1 MSLSWWVGFNIFIIG
16 MLVLDLVVFNR
27 KEHVIKMKEAL
38 SWTAVWITLA
48 LVFNLWVYYAY
59 GQEKALEFFTGYLI
73 EKSLSIDN
81 IFVFLMIFYYF
92 RVPKI
97 YQHKVLFW
105 GVLGAIIM
113 RTIFIVAG
121 VSLIQMF
128 HWTIYVF
135 GFFLVLV
142 GIKMLLQKDKEID
155 PENNPVIKLFRKIMP
170 VTDTYE
176 KDKFFIKKEGKYYA
190 TTLFIVLVVIETTD
204 VIFAVDS
211 IPAVLAITQDV
222 FIVYTSNIFAILGLR
237 ALYFVLAE
245 VMHLF
250 HYLVYGLSCIL
261 VFVGIKMLISDFYK
275 IDTLP
280 ALLVIAIVILVSIT
294 ASIIFKKKEEKR

>member
-81 IFVFLMIFYYF
+81 IFVFLMIFSYF

-142 GIKMLLQKDKEID
+142 GIKMLLQKDKEI
-155 PENNPVIKLFRKIMP
+155 P
-170 VTDTYE
+170 
-176 KDKFFIKKEGKYYA
+176 
-190 TTLFIVLVVIETTD
+190 TLLR
-204 VIFAVDS
+204 
-211 IPAVLAITQDV
+211 TQ
-222 FIVYTSNIFAILGLR
+222 NG
-237 ALYFVLAE
+237 
-245 VMHLF
+245 
-250 HYLVYGLSCIL
+250 
-261 VFVGIKMLISDFYK
+261 
-275 IDTLP
+275 
-280 ALLVIAIVILVSIT
+280 
-294 ASIIFKKKEEKR
+294 

>member
-81 IFVFLMIFYYF
+81 IFVFLMIFSYF